1 MFRRGSSNKEKKYK
15 DIPMDSKRMLRLV
28 VELEDMCKH
37 ISETTECSEE
47 EEYLSRMGK
56 EIKNFLDDEGVIVD
70 RVSEDDPQ
78 IYIKV

>member
-1 MFRRGSSNKEKKYK
+1 
-15 DIPMDSKRMLRLV
+15 
-28 VELEDMCKH
+28 MCKH
-37 ISETTECSEE
+37 VSQTTECSEE

>member
-1 MFRRGSSNKEKKYK
+1 
-15 DIPMDSKRMLRLV
+15 MDSKRMLRLV

-37 ISETTECSEE
+37 ISKTTECS
-47 EEYLSRMGK
+47 
-56 EIKNFLDDEGVIVD
+56 LDDEGVIVD